1 MLTIVATTSS
11 ALAADLR
18 QAVGRTHRRL
28 RAQVGEAH
36 LSYPHY
42 SVLVLLTREGP
53 MTPGRLAE
61 LEGVQPP
68 TMTRTVSALAELGLV
83 SKGPDQRDGRLVVV
97 ALTPAGEA
105 EVRETRRRRDTWLT
119 SRLAKLAP
127 DDRAALARAAVL
139 LKEIAAS

>member
-1 MLTIVATTSS
+1 MGTIRAT
-11 ALAADLR
+11 LAADLR

-36 LSYPHY
+36 LSYTLY

-68 TMTRTVSALAELGLV
+68 TMTRTVSSLAALGLV
-83 SKGPDQRDGRLVVV
+83 SKGPDPTDGRLVVV

-105 EVRETRRRRDTWLT
+105 EVRETRRRRDAWLT
-119 SRLAKLAP
+119 SRLARLTP
-127 DDRAALARAAVL
+127 EDRAVLARAAVL